1 MCTLF
6 FHIFIL
12 MKGKIFMENW
22 IDEILNQ
29 KIDIINNLKKNGYFE
44 SVEKAGDILVE
55 SIKNGNKV
63 ILAGNGGSAADAQHF
78 AGELVGRFIIERDGL
93 PAISLC
99 TDPTIVTSISN
110 DYGYEELFSKELIA
124 LGRTGDVFV
133 AISTSGNSLNCIKAL
148 KTAREREIK
157 TIGFLGG
164 NGGTMKSLC
173 DVPLIVPVNS
183 TPRIQ
188 EIHTFTVHLL
198 CQMIESRLFVK

>member
-1 MCTLF
+1 
-6 FHIFIL
+6 
-12 MKGKIFMENW
+12 MENW

>member
-148 KTAREREIK
+148 KTASERGIK

-198 CQMIESRLFVK
+198 CQIIESRLFVK